1 MSVEEQLGKEQLQ
14 DMKADGMLD
23 GGLQHVAT
31 REYRLQCNWKV
42 FADNYLVRLQ
52 SVAGPGAVYEG
63 VLVMPSVE
71 AQAMSSLSAFS
82 WLLPAVQSICAQSH
96 PFTSLILLQEMH
108 GHTVGRSMR

>member
-42 FADNYLVRLQ
+42 FADNYLVCLQ
-52 SVAGPGAVYEG
+52 SVAWPGAVSEEF
-63 VLVMPSVE
+63 LVKKILQ
-71 AQAMSSLSAFS
+71 AQALSSIFAFS
-82 WLLPAVQSICAQSH
+82 WLLPAVQ
-96 PFTSLILLQEMH
+96 F
-108 GHTVGRSMR
+108 VGA